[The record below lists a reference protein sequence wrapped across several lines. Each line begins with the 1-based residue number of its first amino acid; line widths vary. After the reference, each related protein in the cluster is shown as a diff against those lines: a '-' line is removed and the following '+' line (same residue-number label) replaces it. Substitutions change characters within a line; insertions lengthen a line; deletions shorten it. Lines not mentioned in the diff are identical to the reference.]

1 MRSLNKATIIGN
13 LGADPEVRSTNTG
26 TKVATLS
33 IATSRSWLNTAGI
46 KEERTEWHRV
56 ILWDKLADIA
66 EKFLTKGDRV
76 YVEGRIEYRKWQAD
90 DGTDRYTT
98 EIRAFEIIMLGGS
111 RERAD
116 EPKPDRPMS
125 QAAAI
130 QYEDD
135 LPF

>member
-13 LGADPEVRSTNTG
+13 LGADPEIRQTNTG

-76 YVEGRIEYRKWQAD
+76 YVEGRIEYRKWVAD
-90 DGTDRYTT
+90 DGTNRYTT
-98 EIRAFEIIMLGGS
+98 RDPRVRAPHVGGEP
-111 RERAD
+111 RAGRQAQTRRAD
-116 EPKPDRPMS
+116 EAGRRDR
-125 QAAAI
+125 
-130 QYEDD
+130 
-135 LPF
+135 LRR